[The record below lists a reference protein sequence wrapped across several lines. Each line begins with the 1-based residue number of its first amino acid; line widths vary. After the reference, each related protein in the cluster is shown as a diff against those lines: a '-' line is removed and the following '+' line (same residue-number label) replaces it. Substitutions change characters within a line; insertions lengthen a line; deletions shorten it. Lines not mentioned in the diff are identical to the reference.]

1 MCKLTNEQMLR
12 YFIFKDCGF
21 DEERAKKTYDF
32 VMGNEPEPQPE
43 SKLTTELAD
52 GIYLMYGKTA
62 VMFIGQEV
70 AAQGCTGVGV
80 KLGGKS
86 LVLALTDISNDD
98 VELTTQQG
106 GTRFITGYHRAAED
120 MDGKTATDD
129 IRDILNMGISDDEY
143 IPSLGELYF
152 IMAHFTRI
160 NAAMEAVGGEPLR
173 NDWYWS
179 STQYSETDAWYLYL
193 YCGGA
198 NYRTKATW
206 QGRVRSVSPFFSV
219 EPTHKVRCVE
229 KIVMP

>member
-21 DEERAKKTYDF
+21 DEEIAKKSYDF
-32 VMGNEPEPQPE
+32 VMGNEPEPQSE
-43 SKLTTELAD
+43 SKPTTELAD

-62 VMFIGQEV
+62 VPYTGQEV
-70 AAQGCTGVGV
+70 SAQGCTGIGI
-80 KLGGKS
+80 KFGGKS
-86 LVLALTDISNDD
+86 LVLALTDISDDD

-106 GTRFITGYHRAAED
+106 GTRFITDYHRAAED

-152 IMAHFTRI
+152 MLAHFTQI
-160 NAAMEAVGGEPLR
+160 NAALEAVGGEPLR

-179 STQYSETDAWYLYL
+179 STQYSATDAWYLLLSYGSA
-193 YCGGA
+193 Y
-198 NYRTKATW
+198 YYTKATS
-206 QGRVRSVSPFFSV
+206 QHRVRPVSAFLPLNS
-219 EPTHKVRCVE
+219 
-229 KIVMP
+229 

>member
-21 DEERAKKTYDF
+21 DEEIAKKSYDF

-43 SKLTTELAD
+43 SKPTTELAD

-62 VMFIGQEV
+62 VPYTGQEV
-70 AAQGCTGVGV
+70 SAQGCTGVGV
-80 KLGGKS
+80 KFGGKS
-86 LVLALTDISNDD
+86 LVLALTDISDDD

-106 GTRFITGYHRAAED
+106 GTRFITDYHRAAED

-152 IMAHFTRI
+152 ILAYFTQI
-160 NAAMEAVGGEPLR
+160 NAALEAVGGEPLR

-179 STQYSETDAWYLYL
+179 STQYSAAHAWGLYL
-193 YCGGA
+193 TDGLAGY
-198 NYRTKATW
+198 NTKATY
-206 QGRVRSVSPFFSV
+206 QARVRPVSAFLPLNS
-219 EPTHKVRCVE
+219 
-229 KIVMP
+229 

>member
-21 DEERAKKTYDF
+21 DEEIAKKSYDF

-43 SKLTTELAD
+43 SKPTTELAD

-62 VMFIGQEV
+62 VPYTGQEV
-70 AAQGCTGVGV
+70 SAQGCTGVGV
-80 KLGGKS
+80 KFGGKS
-86 LVLALTDISNDD
+86 LVLALTDISDDD

-106 GTRFITGYHRAAED
+106 GTRFITDYHRAAED

-152 IMAHFTRI
+152 ILAYFTQI
-160 NAAMEAVGGEPLR
+160 NAALEAVGGEPLR

-179 STQYSETDAWYLYL
+179 STQYSATNAWGLGL
-193 YCGGA
+193 GDGA
-198 NYRTKATW
+198 TPALRLRARAGLGPFQHFYRLT
-206 QGRVRSVSPFFSV
+206 VNL
-219 EPTHKVRCVE
+219 
-229 KIVMP
+229 

>member
-21 DEERAKKTYDF
+21 DEEIAKKSYDF
-32 VMGNEPEPQPE
+32 VMGNEQPEPQPE
-43 SKLTTELAD
+43 NRPATELAD

-62 VMFIGQEV
+62 VPYTGQEV
-70 AAQGCTGVGV
+70 SAQGCTGVGV
-80 KLGGKS
+80 KFGGKS
-86 LVLALTDISNDD
+86 LVLALTDISDDD

-106 GTRFITGYHRAAED
+106 GTRFITDYHRAAED

-152 IMAHFTRI
+152 ILAYFTQI
-160 NAAMEAVGGEPLR
+160 NAALEAVGGEPLR

-179 STQYSETDAWYLYL
+179 STQYSATNAWHLYL
-193 YCGGA
+193 GYGYA
-198 NYRTKATW
+198 NRYAKATY
-206 QGRVRSVSPFFSV
+206 QSRVRPVSAFLPLNS
-219 EPTHKVRCVE
+219 
-229 KIVMP
+229 

>member
-21 DEERAKKTYDF
+21 DEEIAKKSYDF

-43 SKLTTELAD
+43 SKPTTELAD

-62 VMFIGQEV
+62 VPYTGYEV
-70 AAQGCTGVGV
+70 SKDGKEGCTGIGV
-80 KLGGKS
+80 KFGGKS
-86 LVLALTDISNDD
+86 LVLALTDISDDD

-106 GTRFITGYHRAAED
+106 GTRFITDYHRAAED

-152 IMAHFTRI
+152 ILAHFTRI
-160 NAAMEAVGGEPLR
+160 NAALEAVGGEALR

-179 STQYSETDAWYLYL
+179 STQYSATAAWRLSL
-193 YCGGA
+193 SSGFAGDSA
-198 NYRTKATW
+198 KAT
-206 QGRVRSVSPFFSV
+206 GRRRVRPVSAFLPLNS
-219 EPTHKVRCVE
+219 
-229 KIVMP
+229 

>member
-21 DEERAKKTYDF
+21 DEEIAKKSYDF

-43 SKLTTELAD
+43 SKQAIELAD
-52 GIYLMYGKTA
+52 GIYLMYEKHA
-62 VMFIGQEV
+62 VLFTGQEV
-70 AAQGCTGVGV
+70 SAQGCTGVGV
-80 KLGGKS
+80 KFGGKS
-86 LVLALTDISNDD
+86 LVLALTDISDDD

-106 GTRFITGYHRAAED
+106 GARFITDYHRAAED

-152 IMAHFTRI
+152 ILAHFTQI
-160 NAAMEAVGGEPLR
+160 NAALKAVGGEPLR

-179 STQYSETDAWYLYL
+179 STQYSATDAWGLYL
-193 YCGGA
+193 YNGTAYDG
-198 NYRTKATW
+198 TKAAY
-206 QGRVRSVSPFFSV
+206 QFRVRPVSAFLPLNS
-219 EPTHKVRCVE
+219 
-229 KIVMP
+229 

>member
-21 DEERAKKTYDF
+21 DEEIAKKSYDF

-43 SKLTTELAD
+43 SKPTTELAD

-62 VMFIGQEV
+62 VPYTGYEV
-70 AAQGCTGVGV
+70 SKDGKEGCTGIGV
-80 KLGGKS
+80 KFGGKS
-86 LVLALTDISNDD
+86 LVLALTDISDDD

-106 GTRFITGYHRAAED
+106 GTRFITDYHRAAED

-152 IMAHFTRI
+152 ILAHFTRI
-160 NAAMEAVGGEPLR
+160 NAALEAVGGEPLR

-179 STQYSETDAWYLYL
+179 STQYSAANAWTLYL
-193 YCGGA
+193 TSGHA
-198 NYRTKATW
+198 SNLTKASN
-206 QGRVRSVSPFFSV
+206 QSRVRPVSAFLPLNS
-219 EPTHKVRCVE
+219 
-229 KIVMP
+229 